1 MDKELGEIRE
11 RRIVSVRAGGER
23 SAGPGSGV
31 SSALIFEGRWGGGGV
46 PSPIWVTGV
55 DALLGVSNSG
65 RKGAGNCRRSPA
77 FPGLLL
83 KPRCPPELVF
93 L

>member
-31 SSALIFEGRWGGGGV
+31 SSALTFGGRWGGGEV
-46 PSPIWVTGV
+46 SPPP
-55 DALLGVSNSG
+55 SG
-65 RKGAGNCRRSPA
+65 RRVWMVDWEFRTRGGEVLVTAADPLPSLGSP
-77 FPGLLL
+77 
-83 KPRCPPELVF
+83 
-93 L
+93 

>member
-31 SSALIFEGRWGGGGV
+31 SSALIFGGGGGGGEV
-46 PSPIWVTGV
+46 SPPPSG
-55 DALLGVSNSG
+55 
-65 RKGAGNCRRSPA
+65 
-77 FPGLLL
+77 
-83 KPRCPPELVF
+83 
-93 L
+93 